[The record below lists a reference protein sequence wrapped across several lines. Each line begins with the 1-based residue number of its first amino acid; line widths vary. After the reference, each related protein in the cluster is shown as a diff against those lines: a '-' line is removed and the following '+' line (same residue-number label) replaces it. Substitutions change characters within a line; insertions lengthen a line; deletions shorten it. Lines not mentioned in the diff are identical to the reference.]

1 MDYKLTDFLPTTK
14 KECELRGWDE
24 LDVILFS
31 GDAYVDHPSFG
42 PAILGRILEAN
53 GYRVAIVPQPDWH
66 GDFRDFKKLG
76 RPRLFFGVS
85 PGAMDSMVNR
95 YTANRRMR
103 SEDAFSPDSRHDMR
117 PDYPSIVY
125 TQILKKLYPDVPVAL
140 GGIEASL
147 RRISHYDYW
156 KDELRKCILCDSG
169 ADLILYGMGE
179 RSIVE
184 LANALAEG
192 KTMDQIHEM
201 PQVAF
206 YCKEKDI
213 PGGFKE
219 DDIILHSHEE
229 CLHNKKG
236 QAENVRHLE
245 EEANK
250 MHAQRMIQ
258 ETDGKY
264 VVVNP
269 PFPLMTTEELD
280 AAFDLPYTRL
290 PHPKYKGKTIPAYE
304 MIKFSVNLHRG
315 CFGGCSFCTISA
327 HQGKFVVC
335 RSKESILKEVK
346 KIIEMPDFKGYLS
359 DLGGPSA
366 NMYGMHGKNQKACE
380 VCKRPSCVNPQ
391 ICPNLNTDHSKLLEI
406 YHAVDALPG
415 IKKSFIGSGVRY
427 DLLLHKSKDEKVNQ
441 AAREYTR
448 ELITKHVSGRLKVAP
463 EHTSPEVLKF
473 MRKPSFDLFY
483 EFKRIFDKINKE
495 EGLNQQIIPYFI
507 SSHPGCH
514 EEDMAELAVI
524 TKGLDFHLEQVQ
536 DFTPT
541 PMTISTETWYTGYDP
556 YTLEPVFS
564 AKTQKEKLAQR
575 MFFFWY
581 KPEERRAIES
591 ELRRI
596 DRADLIDKL
605 YDKKSFGGNHG
616 GGFKGKKT
624 NFDDKAIGSTYD
636 NPGVGRGAKG
646 KRGAGR
652 NAAEPNG
659 GRGRGRNAA
668 DRFAP
673 KGYGNV
679 GCYDEEKYLNEGRPL
694 NGKFSRNGHAQQG
707 RGNNTP
713 QGRSNNANA
722 NIRDAVAAARAE
734 LRNQKEQGAGF
745 FKDKKKKS
753 FNPNFDTDNHNRKNR
768 YNSGDKNERGSRD
781 KNERGSGD
789 RNERGSGDR
798 NERGSGRGRGN
809 QGRNEGRGRR
819 K

>member
-42 PAILGRILEAN
+42 AAILGRILEAN

-125 TQILKKLYPDVPVAL
+125 TQILKKLFPDVPVAL

-156 KDELRKCILCDSG
+156 KDELRKCILCDSS

-184 LANALAEG
+184 LANAFAER
-192 KTMDQIHEM
+192 KTMDEIHEM

-213 PGGFKE
+213 PGGFKD

-258 ETDGKY
+258 EVDGKY

-346 KIIEMPDFKGYLS
+346 KITAMPDFKGYLS

-596 DRADLIDKL
+596 GRSDLIAKL
-605 YDKKSFGGNHG
+605 YDKRDMRGGH
-616 GGFKGKKT
+616 T
-624 NFDDKAIGSTYD
+624 SARFDEKAVGSTYD
-636 NPGVGRGAKG
+636 NPGVDRGARG
-646 KRGAGR
+646 KNRQGNPSYSSNSGR
-652 NAAEPNG
+652 N
-659 GRGRGRNAA
+659 GRNQSYQ
-668 DRFAP
+668 P

-679 GCYDEEKYLNEGRPL
+679 GCYDEDKYLNNGKPLNARNRNDGSQRPL
-694 NGKFSRNGHAQQG
+694 SPR
-707 RGNNTP
+707 
-713 QGRSNNANA
+713 
-722 NIRDAVAAARAE
+722 E
-734 LRNQKEQGAGF
+734 LAKSVKEQLKADKGSGF

-753 FNPNFDTDNHNRKNR
+753 FNPNFDEGNHRRGDVSQNRGNGNKNHEKGR
-768 YNSGDKNERGSRD
+768 NSGSFT
-781 KNERGSGD
+781 GD
-789 RNERGSGDR
+789 NRNKG
-798 NERGSGRGRGN
+798 NSGRRGK
-809 QGRNEGRGRR
+809 R
-819 K
+819 

>member
-14 KECELRGWDE
+14 KECKLRGWDE

-42 PAILGRILEAN
+42 SAILGRILEAN

-125 TQILKKLYPDVPVAL
+125 TQILKKLFPDVPVAL

-184 LANALAEG
+184 LANAFAEG
-192 KTMDQIHEM
+192 KTMDEIHEM

-213 PGGFKE
+213 PGGFKD

-258 ETDGKY
+258 EVDGKY

-346 KIIEMPDFKGYLS
+346 KIIAMPDFKGYLS

-596 DRADLIDKL
+596 GRSDLIAKL
-605 YDKKSFGGNHG
+605 YDKRDMKSGHPSAR
-616 GGFKGKKT
+616 
-624 NFDDKAIGSTYD
+624 FDAKAIGSTYD
-636 NPGVGRGAKG
+636 NPGVGRGARG
-646 KRGAGR
+646 KNRQGNSSYGPNSGR
-652 NAAEPNG
+652 N
-659 GRGRGRNAA
+659 GRNQSYQ
-668 DRFAP
+668 P

-679 GCYDEEKYLNEGRPL
+679 GCYDEDKYLNNGKPLNARNRNDGSQRPL
-694 NGKFSRNGHAQQG
+694 SPR
-707 RGNNTP
+707 
-713 QGRSNNANA
+713 
-722 NIRDAVAAARAE
+722 E
-734 LRNQKEQGAGF
+734 LAKSVKEQLKAEKGSGF

-753 FNPNFDTDNHNRKNR
+753 FNPNFDEGNHRRGDMSQNRGNGKQNHGNGR
-768 YNSGDKNERGSRD
+768 NSGSF
-781 KNERGSGD
+781 SGD
-789 RNERGSGDR
+789 NRNKG
-798 NERGSGRGRGN
+798 NSGRRGK
-809 QGRNEGRGRR
+809 R
-819 K
+819 